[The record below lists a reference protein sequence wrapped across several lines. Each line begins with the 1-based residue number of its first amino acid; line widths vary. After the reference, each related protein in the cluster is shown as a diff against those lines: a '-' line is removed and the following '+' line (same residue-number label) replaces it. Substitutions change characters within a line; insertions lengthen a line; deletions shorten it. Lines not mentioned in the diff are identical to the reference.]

1 MNFQNILLYGTT
13 PYTQG
18 KKEELRENILLILK
32 KTFQSPL
39 TIARTTESD
48 PLPPS
53 RRATDHA
60 SDGDNDRPVPAGSK
74 YFSSFVLNIFQ

>member
-60 SDGDNDRPVPAGSK
+60 PDGDNDRPVPAGSK